1 MKFFCPAPAGRAENG
16 GGTMDLNGVLNVWG
30 GGQLLT
36 FSGLDGSTD
45 YERGLLLRSS
55 ASMAGFE
62 VKLPEAGGVVAA
74 DFAPPAEAFLSGD
87 CFTLKTRSG
96 AVVRGVMVD
105 AHHLLVTGP
114 AGVWGLSGAVRA
126 ERRGERT
133 LLGVRKEFRPE
144 LIDSDFERIFAAR
157 LSWLSRLP
165 VPAGIGED
173 SRRALAKAAA
183 MMKNQV
189 YSPEGKIHTFWST
202 PDRWPHRRMWIWDSV
217 FHALGMR
224 HFDVKLARDYITAL
238 FDAQQP
244 DGFIPHMMSP
254 EYSSQVTQPPVIAT
268 GIAGVEET
276 ESDPEWVGSLYPK
289 LKAFLL
295 WIFAHRDTDGAGL
308 VEWAIEA
315 NESCRCGESGM
326 DNSPRFD
333 GAIQLDAPDFNA
345 YLARECELMAGF
357 AARCAPEEVA
367 GWQERHCRLNRL
379 MNERLWSPELE
390 IYVDYDVIGN
400 RRCEVASSAG
410 FLPLISGAASPEQ
423 AAKLAAQLSDPK
435 RFGTPLGVPSISRS
449 SEKSYRKDMWRG
461 PVWININY
469 LIGQGLRRYGH
480 VAEADALWNATLRE
494 EEKFYLKYGTF
505 FEFYDDRRECDPPRL
520 LRKQKLAP
528 DESPYHQVF
537 FDYGWSA
544 TLYCDMLF
552 QMNR

>member
-1 MKFFCPAPAGRAENG
+1 MNL
-16 GGTMDLNGVLNVWG
+16 DGVLNVWG

-36 FSGLDGSTD
+36 FSGIDGTTD
-45 YERGLLLRSS
+45 YERGLLLRSV
-55 ASMAGFE
+55 AGIAGFE
-62 VKLPEAGGVVAA
+62 VKLPEAGGLVAA
-74 DFAPPAEAFLSGD
+74 DFAPPAEVFLAGD
-87 CFTLKTRSG
+87 CFSWKTRSG
-96 AVVRGVMVD
+96 AVVRGVMAD
-105 AHHLLVTGP
+105 AHHLLLQGP
-114 AGVWGLSGAVRA
+114 VGVWGLSGAVRI
-126 ERRGERT
+126 ERCGERT
-133 LLGVRKEFRPE
+133 LLGVRKMFRPGLLE
-144 LIDSDFERIFAAR
+144 SDPDALFEER
-157 LSWLSRLP
+157 LKWLRSLP
-165 VPAGIGED
+165 VPVGIAPD

-183 MMKNQV
+183 LMKNQV
-189 YSPEGKIHTFWST
+189 YTPEGRIRSRWST

-238 FDAQQP
+238 FDAQHP

-254 EYSSQVTQPPVIAT
+254 EYSSEVTQPPVIAL
-268 GIAGVEET
+268 GMAGVEEI
-276 ESDPEWVGSLYPK
+276 EPDPAWVAALYPK

-345 YLARECELMAGF
+345 YLARECEIMAGF
-357 AARCAPEEVA
+357 AEACAPEEAA
-367 GWQERHCRLNRL
+367 GWRERRQRLNRL

-390 IYVDYDVIGN
+390 IYVDYDVVSG
-400 RRCEVASSAG
+400 RRCNVASSAG
-410 FLPLISGAASPEQ
+410 FLPLSSGAATPEQ
-423 AAKLAAQLSDPK
+423 AAKLVAQLSDPD
-435 RFGTPLGVPSISRS
+435 RFGTPFGVPSISRR
-449 SEKSYRKDMWRG
+449 SEASYQKDMWRG

-469 LIGQGLRRYGH
+469 LIGQGLRRYGYR
-480 VAEADALWNATLRE
+480 AEADALWNATLRE

-505 FEFYDDRRECDPPRL
+505 FEFYDDRRECDPPQL
-520 LRKQKLAP
+520 LRKQKLDP
-528 DESPYHQVF
+528 DDSPYHQVF

-552 QMNR
+552 QMNPPAVG

>member
-1 MKFFCPAPAGRAENG
+1 MNL
-16 GGTMDLNGVLNVWG
+16 DGVLNVWG

-36 FSGLDGSTD
+36 FSGIDGTTD
-45 YERGLLLRSS
+45 YERGLLLRSV
-55 ASMAGFE
+55 AGIAGFE
-62 VKLPEAGGVVAA
+62 VKLPEAGGLVAA
-74 DFAPPAEAFLSGD
+74 DFAPPAEVFLAGD
-87 CFTLKTRSG
+87 CFSWKTRSG
-96 AVVRGVMVD
+96 AVVRGVMAD
-105 AHHLLVTGP
+105 AHHLLLQGP
-114 AGVWGLSGAVRA
+114 VGVWGLSGAVRI
-126 ERRGERT
+126 ERCGDRT
-133 LLGVRKEFRPE
+133 LLGVRKMFRPGLLE
-144 LIDSDFERIFAAR
+144 SDLDALFEER
-157 LSWLSRLP
+157 LKWLRSLP
-165 VPAGIGED
+165 VPAGIAPD

-183 MMKNQV
+183 LMKNQV
-189 YSPEGKIHTFWST
+189 YTPEGRIRSRWST

-238 FDAQQP
+238 FDAQHP

-254 EYSSQVTQPPVIAT
+254 EYSSEVTQPPVIAL
-268 GIAGVEET
+268 GMAGVEEI
-276 ESDPEWVGSLYPK
+276 EPDPAWVAALYPK

-345 YLARECELMAGF
+345 YLARECEIMAGF
-357 AARCAPEEVA
+357 AEACAPEEAA
-367 GWQERHCRLNRL
+367 GWRERRQRLNRL

-390 IYVDYDVIGN
+390 IYVDYDVVSG
-400 RRCEVASSAG
+400 RRCNVASSAG
-410 FLPLISGAASPEQ
+410 FLPLISGAATPEQ
-423 AAKLAAQLSDPK
+423 AAKLVAQLSDPD
-435 RFGTPLGVPSISRS
+435 RFGTPFGVPSISRR
-449 SEKSYRKDMWRG
+449 SEASYQKDMWRG

-469 LIGQGLRRYGH
+469 LIGQGLRRYGYR
-480 VAEADALWNATLRE
+480 AEADALWNATLRE

-505 FEFYDDRRECDPPRL
+505 FEFYDDRQECDPPQL
-520 LRKQKLAP
+520 LRKQKLDP
-528 DESPYHQVF
+528 DDSPYHQVF

-552 QMNR
+552 QMNPPAVG

>member
-1 MKFFCPAPAGRAENG
+1 MNL
-16 GGTMDLNGVLNVWG
+16 DGVLNVWG

-36 FSGLDGSTD
+36 FSGIDGTTD
-45 YERGLLLRSS
+45 YERGLLLRSV
-55 ASMAGFE
+55 AGIAGFE
-62 VKLPEAGGVVAA
+62 VKLPEAGGLVAA
-74 DFAPPAEAFLSGD
+74 DFAPPAEVFLAGD
-87 CFTLKTRSG
+87 CFSWKTRSG
-96 AVVRGVMVD
+96 AVVRGVMAD
-105 AHHLLVTGP
+105 AHHLLLHGP
-114 AGVWGLSGAVRA
+114 VGVWGLSGAVRI
-126 ERRGERT
+126 ERCGERT
-133 LLGVRKEFRPE
+133 LLGVRKMFRPGLLE
-144 LIDSDFERIFAAR
+144 SDLDALFEER
-157 LSWLSRLP
+157 LKWLRSLP
-165 VPAGIGED
+165 VPAGIAPD

-183 MMKNQV
+183 LMKNQV
-189 YSPEGKIHTFWST
+189 YTPEGRIRSRWST

-238 FDAQQP
+238 FDAQHP

-254 EYSSQVTQPPVIAT
+254 EYSSEVTQPPVIAL
-268 GIAGVEET
+268 GMAGVEEI
-276 ESDPEWVGSLYPK
+276 EPDPAWVAALYPK

-345 YLARECELMAGF
+345 YLARECEIMAGF
-357 AARCAPEEVA
+357 AEACAPEEAA
-367 GWQERHCRLNRL
+367 GWRERRQRLNRL

-390 IYVDYDVIGN
+390 IYVDYDVVSG
-400 RRCEVASSAG
+400 RRCNVASSAG
-410 FLPLISGAASPEQ
+410 FLPLISGAATPEQ
-423 AAKLAAQLSDPK
+423 AAKLVAQLSDPD
-435 RFGTPLGVPSISRS
+435 RFGTPFGVPSISRR
-449 SEKSYRKDMWRG
+449 SEASYQKDMWRG

-469 LIGQGLRRYGH
+469 LIGQGLRRYGYR
-480 VAEADALWNATLRE
+480 AEADALWNATLRE

-505 FEFYDDRRECDPPRL
+505 FEFYDDRRECDPPQL
-520 LRKQKLAP
+520 LRKQKLDP
-528 DESPYHQVF
+528 DDSPYHQVF

-552 QMNR
+552 QMNPPAVG